1 MPIKQVAI
9 YGKGGIGKSTIAA
22 HISAALSTM
31 GYRVMQIGCD
41 PKSDSTNTL
50 RGGRFIPTVLD
61 TLRQR
66 DRVEI
71 EDVVHEGFNGIL
83 TIEVGGPEPGVGCA
97 GRGILTAIKMIKEE
111 RAFERYKP
119 DLVIYDVLGDVVCG
133 GFAAPIRE
141 GIAEQIYTVSSA
153 DYMAL
158 YAANNLFKGIR
169 KYSKSGGALLG
180 GIIGNSINN
189 PDEEELLIDFARRTR
204 TKIIDFV
211 PRSKRVRICELQGKT
226 VIECAPDSKQ
236 AEIYRKLAKKIIKN
250 EDRNIPSPMKI
261 EELQE
266 WAAERLKK
274 LVHD

>member
-66 DRVEI
+66 DRVKI

>member
-119 DLVIYDVLGDVVCG
+119 DMVIYDVLGDVVCG